1 MIKDIHVTNNWFIQG
16 IPLANIFAPWQ
27 QPNTVSD
34 TMKPDTTGQV
44 EYRLNNYG
52 YRDEYWIEDDFNDS
66 IWCVG
71 HSDTLG
77 MGVKYEETYCS
88 LLRKHYKTINLG
100 IAGASYD
107 TFSRVIC
114 SGLIKYRPKCIILQG
129 TTKERKEYV
138 TKEFQQLILPNFP
151 VDMLPYKDVWRHT
164 DEVTDEYNFE
174 RNMQLI
180 KLSTQ
185 LHYVPLIMFDFDD
198 RWKLIKENPACD
210 NQHIGAKIH
219 ETVSVELLER
229 LRHTLLT

>member
-1 MIKDIHVTNNWFIQG
+1 MIKDLHVTNNWFIEG
-16 IPLANIFAPWQ
+16 IPLANVFAPWQ

-52 YRDEYWIEDDFNDS
+52 YRDEYWIDDDFNDS

-77 MGVKYEETYCS
+77 MGVKFEDTYCS
-88 LLRKHYKTINLG
+88 LLRTEYKTINLG

-114 SGLIKYRPKCIILQG
+114 SGLSKYKPKLIILQG

-138 TKEFQQLILPNFP
+138 SREFQQLILPNFP
-151 VDMLPYKDVWRHT
+151 IDMLPYKDVWRHN

-174 RNMQLI
+174 RNMKLI
-180 KLSTQ
+180 NLSTK
-185 LHYVPLIMFDFDD
+185 LYNIPLITFDFDN
-198 RWKLIKENPACD
+198 RWDLIRKCPAVD
-210 NQHIGAKIH
+210 NQHIGPEIH
-219 ETVSVELLER
+219 KNVTIQLLEQ
-229 LRHTLLT
+229 LRHIL

>member
-1 MIKDIHVTNNWFIQG
+1 MIKDIHVTNNWYIKG
-16 IPLANIFAPWQ
+16 IPLANVFAPWQ
-27 QPNTVSD
+27 QPNTISD
-34 TMKPDTTGQV
+34 TMEPDLSGKV

-77 MGVKYEETYCS
+77 MGVRYEDTYCS
-88 LLRKHYKTINLG
+88 LLRTHYKTINLG

-107 TFSRVIC
+107 TFGRVIS
-114 SGLIKYRPKCIILQG
+114 SGLGKYKPKAIILQG
-129 TTKERKEYV
+129 TTKERKEYL
-138 TKEFQQLILPNFP
+138 TKDFQQLILPSFP
-151 VDMLPYKDVWRHT
+151 RRLLPHKDVWRHS

-180 KLSTQ
+180 KLSTE
-185 LHYVPLIMFDFDD
+185 LYNIPLITFDFDD
-198 RWKLIKENPACD
+198 RWDLIKKYPAYD
-210 NQHIGAKIH
+210 NYHIGPEIH
-219 ETVSVELLER
+219 KTVSVELLER